1 MGWTRDLL
9 NIGYPSLTTPTLFK
23 SQKILF
29 NDRELGCINLPL
41 GTKRRLT
48 SSHLPILEPVL
59 KLAYLSIHIIILLQ
73 FSPPSIPDILCTS
86 ISPRASF
93 AKFCNTHF
101 SSINFSFCVLIPCL
115 R

>member
-29 NDRELGCINLPL
+29 NDRALGCNLLL

-48 SSHLPILEPVL
+48 TSHLPILEPVL
-59 KLAYLSIHIIILLQ
+59 KLASLSIPNYFTPIL
-73 FSPPSIPDILCTS
+73 SPFHP
-86 ISPRASF
+86 
-93 AKFCNTHF
+93 
-101 SSINFSFCVLIPCL
+101 
-115 R
+115 